1 MTLCNCMSSQLYDT
15 LLISLMSFQSIV
27 GSVSAITP

>member
-27 GSVSAITP
+27 GEMVL